1 MMMNQV
7 ARQFQNLAG
16 KGLGADVIVQVFVL
30 SIPLSVA
37 ITIPMAVLV
46 ATMAAF
52 GRLAG
57 DNEITAIQANGVG
70 FHQLLA
76 PSVAAAI
83 GLTLFTFWF
92 NDRVLPESNH
102 RLSQLMMEIQRAK
115 PTVVLQEKRI
125 VDPTGLAE
133 YRILPDRID
142 RTTNM
147 MYGVRIFDTTDLQI
161 QRTTRGS
168 AEGLYRGRRGCGADA
183 LETARSITANV
194 CQAGRVRAARS
205 S

>member
-1 MMMNQV
+1 MSRWRELISARTLSTYALREHFGPFAFALTVFTFIMLMNQV

-16 KGLGADVIVQVFVL
+16 KGLGADIIVQVFLL

-76 PSVAAAI
+76 PTLGAAVA
-83 GLTLFTFWF
+83 LTLFTFWF
-92 NDRVLPESNH
+92 NDNVLPESNH

-115 PTVVLQEKRI
+115 PASAKGRYLRKITLSTTMGPGVTVDGAGTSLSTCCQA
-125 VDPTGLAE
+125 TS
-133 YRILPDRID
+133 
-142 RTTNM
+142 T
-147 MYGVRIFDTTDLQI
+147 
-161 QRTTRGS
+161 GS
-168 AEGLYRGRRGCGADA
+168 A
-183 LETARSITANV
+183 
-194 CQAGRVRAARS
+194 
-205 S
+205 